1 MFETPGIGIG
11 SQTIFRGEGWSAGQQ
26 TGIAAVDAS
35 TVDTTYGQE
44 EDDVITDLRTKVDAL
59 INKLETLGLLA
70 TA

>member
-11 SQTIFRGEGWSAGQQ
+11 SQTFFRGEGFAAGQQ
-26 TGIAAVDAS
+26 SGIAAVDAS
-35 TVDTTYGQE
+35 AVDTTFGQQE
-44 EDDVITDLRTKVDAL
+44 VDVIIDLRTKVDAL